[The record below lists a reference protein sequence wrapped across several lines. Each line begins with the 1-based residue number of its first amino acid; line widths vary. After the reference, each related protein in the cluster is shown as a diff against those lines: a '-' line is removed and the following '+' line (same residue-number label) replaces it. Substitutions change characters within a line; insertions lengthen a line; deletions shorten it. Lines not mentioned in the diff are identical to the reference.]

1 MTARKPRTRGNREAR
16 PYQRKSDGKWCVP
29 IYLPTGRRKVIYGD
43 SRTEVVEKKRQAEAE
58 IEAGQPITAGRT
70 DLLSHYLLKVWL
82 TTTLPQRVEAGRLA
96 ESTFDSY
103 RDTVVKHVVPH
114 LGHVRLVD
122 LSTTHIREWLREL
135 AKKPS
140 GRQRQKLRPG
150 ETELPPPAKL
160 SARTIAICYATLR
173 KALNDA
179 VKDESVKRNVCLLVD
194 APANTVKE
202 MEALTKEEA
211 TRLLAEA
218 AGDRLWAYW
227 LVVLALGLRR
237 GEGLGMRWSLTD
249 LDVGTTRLEKTIQR
263 LRGDLDEETGK
274 RKGRLVEKSLKTA
287 ASQATLALPQVVIEA
302 LAEHHKVQEDER
314 KAAPVWLDPDLVF
327 CTGLG
332 TPLEPRNV
340 NREWYALVGRAEIGR
355 KVRIHD
361 LRHAAATFLFSQ
373 GTDTKKVQGA
383 LRHASHGTTANLYIH
398 LLEEVRRET
407 ADTMNEVLTDLGAY
421 REKRRRA
428 S

>member
-1 MTARKPRTRGNREAR
+1 MAERKPRTRGNREAR

-29 IYLPTGRRKVIYGD
+29 VYLPTGRRKVIYGD
-43 SRTEVVEKKRQAEAE
+43 SRTEVVEKKKQAEAE
-58 IEAGQPITAGRT
+58 IAAGLPVTAGRT
-70 DLLSHYLLKVWL
+70 DLLSHYLLNVWL
-82 TTTLPQRVEAGRLA
+82 KTTLPQRVVSGRISQ
-96 ESTFDSY
+96 STLDTY
-103 RDTVVKHVVPH
+103 RDMTEKHILPH
-114 LGHVRLVD
+114 LGWVRLVD
-122 LSTTHIREWLREL
+122 VSTAHIRGWLLEL
-135 AKKPS
+135 AEKPS
-140 GRQRQKLRPG
+140 GRQRRKLRPG
-150 ETELPPPAKL
+150 ETEIPPPGKL
-160 SARTIAICYATLR
+160 SPRTVAIAFAVLR

-194 APANTVKE
+194 PPANTVKE
-202 MEALTKEEA
+202 MEAVTRDEA
-211 TRLLAEA
+211 GRLLAAA

-263 LRGDLDEETGK
+263 LRGDLDENTGK
-274 RKGRLVEKSLKTA
+274 RKGVLVEKKLKTA
-287 ASQATLALPQVVIEA
+287 ASQATLAMPNVAIEA
-302 LAEHHKVQEDER
+302 LREHR
-314 KAAPVWLDPDLVF
+314 KAQEAEQEAAEVWIDPDLVF

-340 NREWYALVGRAEIGR
+340 NREWDALVGRAGIGR
-355 KVRIHD
+355 RVRIHD
-361 LRHAAATFLFSQ
+361 LRHACATLLFTA

-383 LRHASHGTTANLYIH
+383 LRHASHGTTANIYIH

-407 ADTMNEVLTDLGAY
+407 ADTMNEVLTDLTAY
-421 REKRRRA
+421 RKRREA